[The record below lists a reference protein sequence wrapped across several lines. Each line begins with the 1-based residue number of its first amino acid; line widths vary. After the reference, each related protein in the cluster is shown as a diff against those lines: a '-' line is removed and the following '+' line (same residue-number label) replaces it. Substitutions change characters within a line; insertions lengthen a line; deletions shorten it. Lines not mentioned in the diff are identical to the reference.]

1 MHALAFVPVPG
12 SKQAL
17 KVDGRHTQ
25 ITVPGTMNRLCK
37 IIIAV
42 SALIVVFSTIFVVR
56 RKRKYESSLLTSVYS
71 RVNLVYSAIQP
82 HVMNVPYHIFSV
94 QSYRSFSYKI
104 LNTVV

>member
-56 RKRKYESSLLTSVYS
+56 RKRKYESSLLTSTAASILFTVPS
-71 RVNLVYSAIQP
+71 RTQP
-82 HVMNVPYHIFSV
+82 HITYNECTIS
-94 QSYRSFSYKI
+94 
-104 LNTVV
+104 